1 MKYEDYEGIAQKLTA
16 ENAPEVLKTMLDSV
30 KEDLAERDALKAV
43 QAEQEAKIK
52 DLQDTNIKLFLSQTG
67 KAEQDE
73 DTETEEEKIEKMNLN
88 EYLNYI
94 KEKESEEK

>member
-73 DTETEEEKIEKMNLN
+73 DTETEEEKIELMSLD
-88 EYLNYI
+88 EYLSYI
-94 KEKESEEK
+94 KESEEK

>member
-16 ENAPEVLKTMLDSV
+16 ENAPEVLKTMLDAV
-30 KEDLAERDALKAV
+30 KEDLAERDTLKTV

-73 DTETEEEKIEKMNLN
+73 DTETEEEKVAKMDLN
-88 EYLNYI
+88 EYLAYI
-94 KEKESEEK
+94 KESEEK

>member
-67 KAEQDE
+67 KAEQDG
-73 DTETEEEKIEKMNLN
+73 DTETEEEKIEQMSLD
-88 EYLNYI
+88 EYLSYI
-94 KEKESEEK
+94 KESEEK

>member
-30 KEDLAERDALKAV
+30 KEDLAERDALKEV

-73 DTETEEEKIEKMNLN
+73 DTETEEEKIEQMSLD
-88 EYLNYI
+88 EYLSYI
-94 KEKESEEK
+94 KESEEK

>member
-1 MKYEDYEGIAQKLTA
+1 MNYADYEGIAQKLTA

-73 DTETEEEKIEKMNLN
+73 DTETEEEKIEQMSLD
-88 EYLNYI
+88 EYLSYI
-94 KEKESEEK
+94 KESEEK

>member
-1 MKYEDYEGIAQKLTA
+1 MNYVDYEGIAQKLTA

-73 DTETEEEKIEKMNLN
+73 DEEKTPDEVLD
-88 EYLNYI
+88 ELF
-94 KEKESEEK
+94 KEV

>member
-1 MKYEDYEGIAQKLTA
+1 MNYADYEGIAQKLTT
-16 ENAPEVLKTMLDSV
+16 ENAPEVIKTMLDSV
-30 KEDLAERDALKAV
+30 KEDLAERDALKSV

-73 DTETEEEKIEKMNLN
+73 DTETEEEKIEQMSLD
-88 EYLNYI
+88 EYLSYI
-94 KEKESEEK
+94 KESEEK

>member
-1 MKYEDYEGIAQKLTA
+1 MNYTDYEGIAQTLTT

-30 KEDLAERDALKAV
+30 KEDLAERDALKAS

-52 DLQDTNIKLFLSQTG
+52 DLQNVNIKLFLSQTG

-73 DTETEEEKIEKMNLN
+73 DPETEEEKIDQMSLD
-88 EYLNYI
+88 EYLAYI
-94 KEKESEEK
+94 KESEEK

>member
-67 KAEQDE
+67 KAEQDGDE
-73 DTETEEEKIEKMNLN
+73 ETEEEKIDQMSLD
-88 EYLNYI
+88 EYLAYI
-94 KEKESEEK
+94 KESEEK

>member
-1 MKYEDYEGIAQKLTA
+1 MKYEDYEGIAQKLTT

-73 DTETEEEKIEKMNLN
+73 DTETEEEKIEQMSLD
-88 EYLNYI
+88 EYLSYI
-94 KEKESEEK
+94 KESEEK

>member
-16 ENAPEVLKTMLDSV
+16 ENAPEVLKTMLDAV
-30 KEDLAERDALKAV
+30 KEDLAERDTLKTV

-73 DTETEEEKIEKMNLN
+73 DTETEEEKVEKMDLN

-94 KEKESEEK
+94 KESEEK

>member
-16 ENAPEVLKTMLDSV
+16 ENAPEVLKTMLDAV
-30 KEDLAERDALKAV
+30 KEDLAERDTLKTL
-43 QAEQEAKIK
+43 QEEQEAKIK

-73 DTETEEEKIEKMNLN
+73 DEEKTPDEVLD
-88 EYLNYI
+88 ELF
-94 KEKESEEK
+94 KEV

>member
-30 KEDLAERDALKAV
+30 KEDLEERDALKAV

-73 DTETEEEKIEKMNLN
+73 DTETEEEKIEQMSLD
-88 EYLNYI
+88 EYLSYI
-94 KEKESEEK
+94 KESEEK

>member
-1 MKYEDYEGIAQKLTA
+1 MNYADYEGIAQKLTT
-16 ENAPEVLKTMLDSV
+16 ENAPEVIKTMLDSV
-30 KEDLAERDALKAV
+30 KEDLAERDALKSV

-73 DTETEEEKIEKMNLN
+73 DPETEEEKIDQMSLD
-88 EYLNYI
+88 EYLAYI
-94 KEKESEEK
+94 KESEEK

>member
-73 DTETEEEKIEKMNLN
+73 DTETEEEKVAKMDLN
-88 EYLNYI
+88 EYLAYI
-94 KEKESEEK
+94 KESEEK

>member
-1 MKYEDYEGIAQKLTA
+1 MKYEDYECIAQKLTT
-16 ENAPEVLKTMLDSV
+16 ENAPEVMKTMLDAV
-30 KEDLAERDALKAV
+30 KSDLAERDTLMSVKE
-43 QAEQEAKIK
+43 EQEAKIK

-73 DTETEEEKIEKMNLN
+73 DKETEEEKIDKMDLK

-94 KEKESEEK
+94 KESEEK

>member
-1 MKYEDYEGIAQKLTA
+1 MNYADYEGIAQKLTT
-16 ENAPEVLKTMLDSV
+16 ENAPEVIKTMLDSV
-30 KEDLAERDALKAV
+30 KEDLAERDALKSV

-73 DTETEEEKIEKMNLN
+73 DTETEEEKVAKMDLN
-88 EYLNYI
+88 EYLAYI
-94 KEKESEEK
+94 KESEEK

>member
-73 DTETEEEKIEKMNLN
+73 DTETEEEKIEQMSLD
-88 EYLNYI
+88 EYLSYI
-94 KEKESEEK
+94 KESEEK

>member
-73 DTETEEEKIEKMNLN
+73 DPETEEEKIDQMSLD
-88 EYLNYI
+88 EYLAYI
-94 KEKESEEK
+94 KESEEK

>member
-73 DTETEEEKIEKMNLN
+73 DTETEEEKVAKMDLN
-88 EYLNYI
+88 EYLAYI
-94 KEKESEEK
+94 KESEEE